1 MIERHVDGDLAQ
13 KLSLSIEHL
22 DSPITAIRHVD
33 ISLSVERNA
42 MRSIELPG
50 FASRFTPGFEPF
62 TIFADLFIVPR
73 SWVRAMTQLN
83 LAPSRLPQLIRRFRV
98 SLPGLEVPVAEWIM
112 RNVGAS
118 RIHDVPIQVTR
129 KVHQLAAILL
139 RRCQAEEIAKT
150 PLPCASRIRTEY

>member
-22 DSPITAIRHVD
+22 DSAVTAIRNVD

-62 TIFADLFIVPR
+62 ASFACSQFNR
-73 SWVRAMTQLN
+73 SA
-83 LAPSRLPQLIRRFRV
+83 F
-98 SLPGLEVPVAEWIM
+98 
-112 RNVGAS
+112 
-118 RIHDVPIQVTR
+118 
-129 KVHQLAAILL
+129 
-139 RRCQAEEIAKT
+139 
-150 PLPCASRIRTEY
+150 